1 MPLYDYICPA
11 NGIQAEVEHAMKTTV
26 KTWGELCELA
36 GLDPGGTP
44 ADSPVE
50 KRINIAPG
58 INTPTGDS
66 TLKNQG
72 FTKLVRRDKGV
83 YENVTATG
91 GESRYMKADD
101 PSTMP
106 HLNKKIK
113 D

>member
-11 NGIQAEVEHAMKTTV
+11 NGTQIEVEHSMKTAV
-26 KTWGELCELA
+26 RTWGELCERA
-36 GLDPGGTP
+36 GLDLGDTP
-44 ADSPVE
+44 PDSPVE

-66 TLKNQG
+66 QLKNQG

-91 GESRYMKADD
+91 GESRYMNADD
-101 PSTMP
+101 ASTMP
-106 HLNKKIK
+106 HLNKKIR